1 MTRLAMRLYDEFTM
15 KIEAAGDR
23 WLIGGAARL
32 VFAATLLFYFWNSA
46 RTKIGEGFFGFFT
59 VSDNAYY
66 QIALPAVEAAGGDV
80 SRVAFLPWGLMVWAG
95 TYAEFILPFLIV
107 AGLATR
113 VAALGMICFVI
124 VQSAVDI
131 FVHQVSAETAG
142 ALFDRFSDGLIA
154 DQRLFWVFLF
164 AILVVKGAGALSL
177 DAIVLKRKAA
187 PARGA
192 AASSRIVGI
201 S

>member
-1 MTRLAMRLYDEFTM
+1 MTNFYGELVQKLETT
-15 KIEAAGDR
+15 GDR
-23 WLIGGAARL
+23 WLIGLGARL

-46 RTKIGEGFFGFFT
+46 RTKVGDGIAGFFS

-80 SRVAFLPWGLMVWAG
+80 GQVAFLPWGLMVWAG
-95 TYAEFILPFLIV
+95 TYAEFILPLLIV
-107 AGLATR
+107 LGLATR
-113 VAALGMICFVI
+113 VAAAGMIGFVL

-131 FVHQVSAETAG
+131 LVHKVGAETTG
-142 ALFDRFSDGLIA
+142 APFDRFSDGLIA

-164 AILVVKGAGALSL
+164 TILVVKGAGAISL
-177 DAIVLKRKAA
+177 DAALLKRKTA

-192 AASSRIVGI
+192 VGSSRMAGL

>member
-1 MTRLAMRLYDEFTM
+1 MIGPLYRIYDRFVSG
-15 KIEAAGDR
+15 IEAAGDR
-23 WLIGGAARL
+23 WLIGLAARL
-32 VFAATLLFYFWNSA
+32 VFASTLLFYFWNSA
-46 RTKIGEGFFGFFT
+46 RTKITDGTFGFLS

-80 SRVAFLPWGLMVWAG
+80 GNVAFLPWGLMVWAG
-95 TYAEFILPFLIV
+95 TYGEFILPFLIL

-113 VAALGMICFVI
+113 IAALGMIGFVI

-131 FVHQVSAETAG
+131 LVHQVGTETAG
-142 ALFDRFSDGLIA
+142 AAFDRFSDGLIA
-154 DQRLFWVFLF
+154 DQRLFWIFLL
-164 AILVVKGAGALSL
+164 AVLAMKGAGALSI
-177 DAIVLKRKAA
+177 DALLLKRKAA

-192 AASSRIVGI
+192 AISSGNAQL

>member
-1 MTRLAMRLYDEFTM
+1 MTRLAMRLHDELTK

-23 WLIGGAARL
+23 WLIGSAARL
-32 VFAATLLFYFWNSA
+32 VFAATLLLYFWNSA
-46 RTKIGEGFFGFFT
+46 RTKIGEGFFGFFS

-80 SRVAFLPWGLMVWAG
+80 SQVAFLPWGLMVWAG

-107 AGLATR
+107 VGLATR
-113 VAALGMICFVI
+113 IAALGMICFVI

-131 FVHQVSAETAG
+131 FVHQVGAETTG

-164 AILVVKGAGALSL
+164 TILVVKGAGALSL
-177 DAIVLKRKAA
+177 DAIILKRTAA

-192 AASSRIVGI
+192 AGSSRIDQI

>member
-1 MTRLAMRLYDEFTM
+1 MTLYDELTV
-15 KIEAAGDR
+15 KLEAAGDR
-23 WLIGGAARL
+23 WLIGIAARL
-32 VFAATLLFYFWNSA
+32 VFAATLLLYFWNSA

-80 SRVAFLPWGLMVWAG
+80 SQVAFLPWGLMVWAG

-107 AGLATR
+107 VGLATR
-113 VAALGMICFVI
+113 IAALGMIGFVI

-131 FVHQVSAETAG
+131 LVHQVGAETTG

-164 AILVVKGAGALSL
+164 TVLVVKGAGALSL
-177 DAIVLKRKAA
+177 DAIILKRKTA

-192 AASSRIVGI
+192 AGLSRMARI